1 MLLQN
6 MTELYMQITGVQY
19 NPNNASYFLS
29 CYTHGG
35 VRSYEITNDY
45 ASPQQ
50 FIPISADLFY
60 VAHYANASLA
70 LVNSYTETTLYVIS
84 VDGYGIYLANQ
95 YTYIIGT
102 KCYSITVL
110 SD

>member
-1 MLLQN
+1 

-29 CYTHGG
+29 CYTYGG
-35 VRSYEITNDY
+35 VRSYKIANDY

-50 FIPISADLFY
+50 FIPISAELMY

-70 LVNSYTETTLYVIS
+70 LVNSYAETTLYVIS

-95 YTYIIGT
+95 YTYTIGT
-102 KCYSITVL
+102 SCISITIL